1 MSKPRDERQKD
12 LFRPALEQI
21 IDMGHPLVRLAVE
34 MDWGFLERRFASVCA
49 TGPGQPPTASS
60 RPCSSPCS
68 PWPAASATR
77 TSRQRGPKVYALHAP
92 EVECISGQARGPR
105 ARPAHPTSSGAKSR
119 GHARHLTQGRPVRP
133 PCQGAARKP
142 V

>member
-49 TGPGQPPTASS
+49 TGPGQPPLPG
-60 RPCSSPCS
+60 RL
-68 PWPAASATR
+68 SA
-77 TSRQRGPKVYALHAP
+77 GLFIV
-92 EVECISGQARGPR
+92 
-105 ARPAHPTSSGAKSR
+105 
-119 GHARHLTQGRPVRP
+119 
-133 PCQGAARKP
+133 
-142 V
+142 